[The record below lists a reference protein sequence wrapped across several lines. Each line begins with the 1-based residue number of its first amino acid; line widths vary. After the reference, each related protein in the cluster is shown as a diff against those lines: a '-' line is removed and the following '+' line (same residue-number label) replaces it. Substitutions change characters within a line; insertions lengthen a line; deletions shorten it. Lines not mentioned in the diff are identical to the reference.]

1 MKRVISVVLNNFKN
15 DSRVLKEG
23 LSLKRAGYDVKVLAL
38 YDGHSDLK
46 EFDDV
51 SGLAVHRI
59 NLVSK
64 NWSKNIFVQA
74 VKYLEFLIR
83 VIHECFEADIVH
95 CNDLDA
101 LPVGVLCK
109 ILSFGRIKVVYDAH
123 EYETEQE
130 ANPNP
135 IMHAASIMLERAC
148 LCFVDRMV
156 TVSAGIADE
165 YVKRYGI
172 KKPAIVLNAPPSNK
186 AKKTN
191 LLREELGINKDKKIF
206 LYQGGL
212 SVGRGIETM
221 IEAFE
226 ILNVSNAVLVLMG
239 DGELEQWI
247 KKRIG
252 SSVNIYHRSA
262 VDSQILLEYTS
273 SADFGCIFYENN
285 CLNNYYCMPNKLF
298 EYTSAGLAVIVSNL
312 YELSRTA
319 TRGRFGIVAKD
330 GSKESIAVSMKEILA
345 VNIHEYQENAM
356 RFAMTHCWEEQEKV
370 LLSEY
375 KCLE

>member
-23 LSLKRAGYDVKVLAL
+23 LSLKRAGYDVKVVAL
-38 YDGHSDLK
+38 HDGQSDLK

-59 NLVSK
+59 KLFSK

-83 VIHECFEADIVH
+83 AMFECLDADILH
-95 CNDLDA
+95 CNDLTA

-109 ILSFGRIKVVYDAH
+109 ILSLGRIKIVYDAH

-135 IMHAASIMLERAC
+135 IMHAASVMLERVC
-148 LCFVDRMV
+148 LYFVDKMF

-165 YVKRYGI
+165 YVKRYRI
-172 KKPAIVLNAPPSNK
+172 KHPALVLNAPPLNK
-186 AKKTN
+186 VKKTN
-191 LLREELGINKDKKIF
+191 LLREELGINNDKKIF

-212 SVGRGIETM
+212 SSGRGIETM

-226 ILNVSNAVLVLMG
+226 TLNVANAVLVLMG
-239 DGELEQWI
+239 DGELETWI
-247 KKRIG
+247 NKRI
-252 SSVNIYHRSA
+252 SSNANIYHRRA
-262 VDSQILLEYTS
+262 VDAQVLLEYTS

-312 YELSRTA
+312 YELSKTV
-319 TRGRFGIVAKD
+319 TRGCFGIVAKD
-330 GSKESIAVSMKEILA
+330 DSKESIIVSMREILA
-345 VNIHEYQENAM
+345 VNIHEYQKNAM
-356 RFAMTHCWEEQEKV
+356 NFAMTQCWEEQEKV

-375 KCLE
+375 KCLK